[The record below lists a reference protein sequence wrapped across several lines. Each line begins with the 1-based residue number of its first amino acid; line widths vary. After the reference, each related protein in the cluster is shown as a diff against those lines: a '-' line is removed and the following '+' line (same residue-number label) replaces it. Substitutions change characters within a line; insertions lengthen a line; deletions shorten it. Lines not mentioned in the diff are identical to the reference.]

1 MSTVNESSLSHEVK
15 EKIAFALTEAEEGR
29 ELSINDE
36 RDPPGGRAGGRT
48 EGRRIDGRCV
58 YEMGIRSTVMAPPRR
73 HPGDTLTHRGRG
85 GARLSLVSLG
95 GAVGDNDGQERK
107 TT

>member
-15 EKIAFALTEAEEGR
+15 EKIAFALTER

-36 RDPPGGRAGGRT
+36 RDPPGGRVEGRT
-48 EGRRIDGRCV
+48 EGRRIDRRCV

-85 GARLSLVSLG
+85 ARSPLVSLG